1 MGPFQ
6 NLARGYS
13 SRAFLLCQKRR
24 QKGRDTVPNSKEF
37 GTLSRSPSGILLL
50 RIDSS
55 DATRHL
61 PKVQVMSGSL
71 TLIPTSSCRR
81 LWRFTCMAGI
91 SPTEQLR
98 LHLLVPRSTHLKGH
112 PGRRQGRWWSG
123 GGKGGAGNTVFMR
136 LVEIG
141 ANRQSCEP
149 STILL
154 FKLVLDTVLDGCQC
168 PSHTPRLDRR
178 SRPASS
184 EEQPRKLQLAPASKR
199 GVHSRGGQ
207 P

>member
-1 MGPFQ
+1 MRLGQESAIPKDCRNWTSLSQ
-6 NLARGYS
+6 IDPPVLDIGRRS
-13 SRAFLLCQKRR
+13 LELSRI
-24 QKGRDTVPNSKEF
+24 GVPLSLEF
-37 GTLSRSPSGILLL
+37 GTLSRSSSGILLL

-123 GGKGGAGNTVFMR
+123 GGKGGAGNAVFMR

-141 ANRQSCEP
+141 ANRQSCDA
-149 STILL
+149 SMNLL
-154 FKLVLDTVLDGCQC
+154 LKLVLEVMLGLRKAAGC
-168 PSHTPRLDRR
+168 R
-178 SRPASS
+178 
-184 EEQPRKLQLAPASKR
+184 
-199 GVHSRGGQ
+199 
-207 P
+207 